1 MRWKTFYDIHPD
13 RLEGSGVSPYYN
25 VVPTRIGRMSEPP
38 ASFSD
43 DSTENLPSRR
53 LTREEEMY
61 RDVALQE
68 PMKSL
73 DRLEEVAKF
82 LIGATATASGLLIA
96 ALKIAQG
103 TEDPSTGIRDLLPFL
118 LWSLSLVSCLLVVA
132 PRAYQTGRHQPSSWK
147 AAVVAARQWKFHWL
161 TCGMIFFILGI
172 LSAAGSFF

>member
-1 MRWKTFYDIHPD
+1 
-13 RLEGSGVSPYYN
+13 
-25 VVPTRIGRMSEPP
+25 MSEPSGSNP
-38 ASFSD
+38 EDFIED
-43 DSTENLPSRR
+43 IPSRR

-68 PMKSL
+68 LVKSL

-103 TEDPSTGIRDLLPFL
+103 TEDPSTGLGGLLPFL
-118 LWSLSLVSCLLVVA
+118 LWSLSLVSCLLVLA

>member
-1 MRWKTFYDIHPD
+1 MPE
-13 RLEGSGVSPYYN
+13 LPGSS
-25 VVPTRIGRMSEPP
+25 SE
-38 ASFSD
+38 
-43 DSTENLPSRR
+43 DSIEELPSRR
-53 LTREEEMY
+53 LTREEQMY

-68 PMKSL
+68 PVKSI
-73 DRLEEVAKF
+73 DRLEDVAKF

-132 PRAYQTGRHQPSSWK
+132 PRTYQTGRRQPSSWK
-147 AAVVAARQWKFHWL
+147 TAVISARQWKFHCL